1 MRVIIRRSMDS
12 KQVRGIVEEILTEM
26 EIFALPDIG
35 YKWDVKESMQKLE
48 PDHYNLSF
56 EVPELG
62 ARSISFSTPPGS
74 TPESVKL
81 AVAGKIEASV
91 RRIPYKDHEVHA
103 ASLLLPSG
111 EWSLEVHITAQR
123 GDEIQTK
130 SFTGSDTFF
139 SEVEAI
145 RQCLDFGKR
154 IIDGEVED
162 CSVKDL

>member
-1 MRVIIRRSMDS
+1 MDS
-12 KQVRGIVEEILTEM
+12 KQVREIVEEILTEM
-26 EIFALPDIG
+26 EIFALPDTG
-35 YKWDVKESMQKLE
+35 YKWDVQEGMEKLE

-62 ARSISFSTPPGS
+62 AHTVSFSTPPGS
-74 TPESVKL
+74 SPESVKL
-81 AVAGKIEASV
+81 AVAGKIEAAV
-91 RRIPYKDHEVHA
+91 RRTLYKDYEVHA

-130 SFTGSDTFF
+130 PFTGSDTFF

-145 RQCLDFGKR
+145 RHCLDFGKR

-162 CSVKDL
+162 CSVEDL

>member
-1 MRVIIRRSMDS
+1 MKVIIGRPMDS
-12 KQVRGIVEEILTEM
+12 KQVREIVEEILTEM
-26 EIFALPDIG
+26 EIFALPGPG
-35 YKWDVKESMQKLE
+35 YEWDVKEGMEKLE
-48 PDHYNLSF
+48 PDHYNLNF

-74 TPESVKL
+74 TAESVKL
-81 AVAGKIEASV
+81 AVAGKIEAAV
-91 RRIPYKDHEVHA
+91 RRISYKDYEVHA

-111 EWSLEVHITAQR
+111 EWSLEVHITSQQ

-130 SFTGSDTFF
+130 PFTGSDTFF

-145 RQCLDFGKR
+145 RHCLDFGKQ

-162 CSVKDL
+162 CSVEDL

>member
-1 MRVIIRRSMDS
+1 MNS
-12 KQVRGIVEEILTEM
+12 KQVREIVEEILTEM
-26 EIFALPDIG
+26 EIFALPGPG
-35 YKWDVKESMQKLE
+35 YKWNVEESVEKLE

-62 ARSISFSTPPGS
+62 FRSISFSTPPGS
-74 TPESVKL
+74 TPDSIKL
-81 AVAGKIEASV
+81 AVAGKIEAAV
-91 RRIPYKDHEVHA
+91 RRTPYKDYEVHA

-130 SFTGSDTFF
+130 PFTGSDTFF

-145 RQCLDFGKR
+145 RHCLDFGKR
-154 IIDGEVED
+154 IIDGKVKDCGVED
-162 CSVKDL
+162 L

>member
-1 MRVIIRRSMDS
+1 MDS
-12 KQVRGIVEEILTEM
+12 KQVREIVEEILTEM
-26 EIFALPDIG
+26 EIFALPDTG
-35 YKWDVKESMQKLE
+35 YKWDVQEGMEKLE

-62 ARSISFSTPPGS
+62 ARTVSFSTPPGS
-74 TPESVKL
+74 STESVKL
-81 AVAGKIEASV
+81 AVAGKIEAAV
-91 RRIPYKDHEVHA
+91 RRISYKDYEVHA

-130 SFTGSDTFF
+130 PFTGSDTFF
-139 SEVEAI
+139 SEVKAI
-145 RQCLDFGKR
+145 RHCLDFGKR

-162 CSVKDL
+162 CSVEDL